1 MGFLRQI
8 LDVITAPVRWL
19 LAAPRKLLEGSRRL
33 SGLSLP
39 ARVAIFTAVML
50 VLIVVFALVG
60 FISTHERAFWRAK
73 LTPTFAIATTILVLV
88 IPLVLYKA
96 LQLWLEGEVS
106 PYPDIDRAWKAGL
119 AELDRQGI
127 ELHQVPL
134 FVVLGTSGVRQEK
147 SLFDAARLELTL
159 RELPAGSA
167 ALHWYAGPNGV
178 YLVCSA
184 VGCLSRLAVLGYE
197 TLAAERSHA
206 AERRQRGGGGS
217 LRGTEV
223 QAAPSARATSFVSPA
238 NSAKQA
244 AASVAMIQGTMIVV
258 RRRRSAKAMT
268 RRPPQTTSA
277 SSSSSKARSSNRI
290 VAWPTSRASSAAFG
304 SRFARSTASSLC
316 CPSA

>member
-206 AERRQRGGGGS
+206 AERRQ
-217 LRGTEV
+217 
-223 QAAPSARATSFVSPA
+223 A
-238 NSAKQA
+238 
-244 AASVAMIQGTMIVV
+244 
-258 RRRRSAKAMT
+258 RRRRKPARHRGPGSPVGAGHFVRVAGKFGQASRGVGSDDPGNND
-268 RRPPQTTSA
+268 RR
-277 SSSSSKARSSNRI
+277 
-290 VAWPTSRASSAAFG
+290 RADVG
-304 SRFARSTASSLC
+304 RRRR
-316 CPSA
+316 